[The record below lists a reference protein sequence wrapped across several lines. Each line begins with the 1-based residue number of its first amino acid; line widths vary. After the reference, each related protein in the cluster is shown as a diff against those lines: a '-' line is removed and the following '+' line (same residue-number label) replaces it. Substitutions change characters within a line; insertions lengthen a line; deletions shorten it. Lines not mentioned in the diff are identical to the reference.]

1 MWLLYALLG
10 VLIIFFPMLT
20 KPRKETMKKM
30 WVGYILLGIILGFM
44 HVNRNKDDLIPIQHP
59 INPIIIKNH
68 GHSSGSAY

>member
-44 HVNRNKDDLIPIQHP
+44 HVNRNKDDDSIDGFGCPSCS
-59 INPIIIKNH
+59 K
-68 GHSSGSAY
+68 

>member
-44 HVNRNKDDLIPIQHP
+44 HVNRNKDDDSIDDF
-59 INPIIIKNH
+59 
-68 GHSSGSAY
+68 GCSSCSK